1 MKNAFKIPFPTLRCL
16 LGRGLSIA
24 LLLTSF
30 SHAEE
35 MRIFHSTEGKPLT
48 ASFVALAGDT
58 VTLKRQDGKIFDL
71 PKTKLSSED
80 QAYISGIALQ
90 AGELGNK
97 LNTAAGYEI
106 ANGLPFA
113 SRKAEE
119 IATKLHLKPESQSK
133 YGHSWRLYAT
143 SVDGYLLFGAMP
155 YSVALYSSQDGL
167 ATSMSIVFAN
177 KGDFG
182 STAGLAQEHFK
193 GGTTATDSTLAGA
206 MNRDEQTVSQ
216 SLSAVLGAGK
226 TERYGE
232 GKTRRKVTRWDWNGY
247 AFLLSHEEGEYVSLG
262 VVSSQTADAGG
273 KTTASK
279 DADLKK
285 RLLASIVKSDNGDVH
300 ISEIPMVDQGPKG
313 YCVPATFE
321 REMRTMGLEADMY
334 LLAMVGQS
342 EAGGG
347 TVVELLLDNVRHQV
361 LSKGRRIKEEN
372 IQQLRIQDIKR
383 YINEG
388 IPIMWRLC
396 SMPEYN
402 AAADKNTAAR
412 ANITDWKAYST
423 EILTASTQLAKSSK
437 PGSNHHLCMIIGYN
451 EATQEIAVSDS
462 WGPKFEL
469 RWVPVSIANWAS
481 SGSLFMILP

>member
-1 MKNAFKIPFPTLRCL
+1 MNHPFKTLL
-16 LGRGLSIA
+16 ATA
-24 LLLTSF
+24 LLFTAF

-35 MRIFHSTEGKPLT
+35 MRVFHSAEGKPLT
-48 ASFVALAGDT
+48 ASFVALTGDT

-80 QAYISGIALQ
+80 QAYISQIALQ
-90 AGELGNK
+90 AGALGIQI
-97 LNTAAGYEI
+97 NTAAGQEI
-106 ANGLPFA
+106 TSGLPFA

-119 IATKLHLKPESQSK
+119 IATKLRLRPESQSK
-133 YGHSWRLYAT
+133 YGRSWRLYAA
-143 SVDGYLLFGAMP
+143 SVKDYRIFGAMP
-155 YSVALYSSQDGL
+155 YSVALYSSQEGL

-193 GGTTATDSTLAGA
+193 GGTTATDSSLAGA
-206 MNRDEQTVSQ
+206 MNRDEQTVTQ
-216 SLSAVLGAGK
+216 SLTAVLGAGK

-232 GKTRRKVTRWDWNGY
+232 GKTRRKITRWDWNGY
-247 AFLLSHEEGEYVSLG
+247 AFLLSNVDAEYVSLA

-285 RLLASIVKSDNGDVH
+285 RLLASVVKSANGDVR

-321 REMRTMGLEADMY
+321 RGMRTMGLEADMY

-342 EAGGG
+342 QAGGG
-347 TVVELLLDNVRHQV
+347 TSVELLLENVRHQV
-361 LSKGRRIKEEN
+361 LSKGRRIKEEE
-372 IQQLRIQDIKR
+372 IKQLRIQDIKR
-383 YINEG
+383 YIDEG
-388 IPIMWRLC
+388 IPVMWRLC

-402 AAADKNTAAR
+402 TAADKDTAAR
-412 ANITDWKAYST
+412 AKTTDWKAHAG
-423 EILTASTQLAKSSK
+423 EILTSNATLAKSPK
-437 PGSNHHLCMIIGYN
+437 PDSNHHLCMIIGYN

-462 WGPKFEL
+462 WGPQFEL
-469 RWVPVSIANWAS
+469 RWVPLSVANWAS
-481 SGSLFMILP
+481 SGDLFMILP

>member
-1 MKNAFKIPFPTLRCL
+1 MMMKSTPKALRATLF
-16 LGRGLSIA
+16 GTA
-24 LLLTSF
+24 LLFTPF

-35 MRIFHSTEGKPLT
+35 MRVFHSAEGKPLT
-48 ASFVALAGDT
+48 ASFVGLTGDT

-80 QAYISGIALQ
+80 QTYVSTIALQ

-97 LNTAAGYEI
+97 INTAAGHEI
-106 ANGLPFA
+106 ASGLPFA

-119 IATKLHLKPESQSK
+119 IATKFRLRPESRSK
-133 YGHSWRLYAT
+133 YGRSWRLYAA
-143 SVDGYLLFGAMP
+143 SVKDYLVFGAMP

-182 STAGLAQEHFK
+182 STAGSAQDHFK

-206 MNRDEQTVSQ
+206 MDRDEQTITQ
-216 SLSAVLGAGK
+216 SLTAVLGAGK

-247 AFLLSHEEGEYVSLG
+247 AFLLSNEEGEYVSLA

-279 DADLKK
+279 DEDLKK
-285 RLLASIVKSDNGDVH
+285 RLLASVVKSDNGDVR

-347 TVVELLLDNVRHQV
+347 TSVELLLKNVRHQV
-361 LSKGRRIKEEN
+361 LSKGRRIKEEE
-372 IQQLRIQDIKR
+372 IKQLRIQDIKR

-396 SMPEYN
+396 SMEEYN
-402 AAADKNTAAR
+402 EAADKNTAAR
-412 ANITDWKAYST
+412 TKITDWKAHST
-423 EILTASTQLAKSSK
+423 EILTANATLAKSPK
-437 PGSNHHLCMIIGYN
+437 PDSNHHLCMIIGYN

-462 WGPKFEL
+462 WGARFEL
-469 RWVPVSIANWAS
+469 RWVPLSVANWAS
-481 SGSLFMILP
+481 CGSLFMILP